1 MTGKIKIPIGSQPN
15 VCLLC
20 SEKFRYR
27 LTLRRHMQKVH
38 KSEKHNEDF
47 EEWFRGL
54 KLSQR
59 RRF

>member
-1 MTGKIKIPIGSQPN
+1 MTGTIQIPIDSHPAQCP
-15 VCLLC
+15 LC
-20 SEKFRYR
+20 AETFRYR
-27 LTLRRHMQKVH
+27 LTLRRHMQKFH
-38 KSEKHNEDF
+38 KSERHNEDF